1 MASVNFSLTDD
12 EKKKKAELE
21 AKHGVACYLI
31 RGGGVDSWAKEPTIA
46 DIDNWMT
53 ENSDPRIRGKALL
66 DLFGRNIADGTRES
80 VFAKRPGAVV
90 AHAGA
95 YAEAVGITADAVM
108 GK

>member
-1 MASVNFSLTDD
+1 MAIEINLTDE

-46 DIDNWMT
+46 DVDLWMT

-66 DLFGRNIADGTRES
+66 DLLRRNIADGTPEQ
-80 VFAKRPGAVV
+80 VFAKRPGAIV

-95 YAEAVGITADAVM
+95 YADAVGLTADAIL